1 MDIFDRKLLVLVQ
14 RDNRMTNE
22 QLGRHVGLSPA
33 ACHRRLKRLA
43 ADGVIERNVSLVSP
57 AAVGRHVTL
66 IVHVTL
72 EREQADLFD
81 AFKDCMRDAPEVTQ
95 CYYVTG
101 TTDFVLILN
110 ARNMQDYEAF
120 TRRHFYD
127 NPNIQRF
134 QTDVVMDT
142 VKFTTEMPIASPD
155 EP

>member
-1 MDIFDRKLLVLVQ
+1 
-14 RDNRMTNE
+14 
-22 QLGRHVGLSPA
+22 
-33 ACHRRLKRLA
+33 
-43 ADGVIERNVSLVSP
+43 VIERNVSLLSP

-72 EREQADLFD
+72 ERERADLFD
-81 AFKDCMRDAPEVTQ
+81 AFKDSMRDAPEVSQ

-142 VKFTTEMPIASPD
+142 VKFTTEVPIASPD
-155 EP
+155 EA

>member
-22 QLGRHVGLSPA
+22 QLGRRVGLSPA

-43 ADGVIERNVSLVSP
+43 ADGVIERNVSLLSP

-72 EREQADLFD
+72 ERERADLFD
-81 AFKDCMRDAPEVTQ
+81 AFKDSMRDAPEVSQ

-142 VKFTTEMPIASPD
+142 VKFTTEVPIASPD
-155 EP
+155 EA

>member
-1 MDIFDRKLLVLVQ
+1 
-14 RDNRMTNE
+14 
-22 QLGRHVGLSPA
+22 
-33 ACHRRLKRLA
+33 
-43 ADGVIERNVSLVSP
+43 
-57 AAVGRHVTL
+57 
-66 IVHVTL
+66 VHVTL
-72 EREQADLFD
+72 ERERADLFD
-81 AFKDCMRDAPEVTQ
+81 AFKDSMRDAPEVTQ

-142 VKFTTEMPIASPD
+142 VKFTTEMPIATPD
-155 EP
+155 EA